1 MNAEEGGAERT
12 EKPTDDGFLHQI
24 VTALNTESIH
34 LFFPLFFSFWLELF
48 EPDLL
53 LLNKSVITN
62 SNAFRIFSQICYL
75 PPPASPLTSRQPK
88 SPLDL

>member
-1 MNAEEGGAERT
+1 MQRRAELREQRSRQVMAFCIRLT
-12 EKPTDDGFLHQI
+12 
-24 VTALNTESIH
+24 VLNTESVR
-34 LFFPLFFSFWLELF
+34 LFFSPLFSFWLELF

-75 PPPASPLTSRQPK
+75 PRRLPANISAAEKPS
-88 SPLDL
+88 